1 MEWGVLSQQTES
13 WDANPAPLSTAKQ
26 FPASHSCEDQL
37 RVEPVMPT
45 APPLPSNSPH
55 PGVAWRSGLD
65 QKAQSGALKPGFE
78 PNSGISQSG
87 PIQYLNRPK
96 PLATR
101 ALHHRNPKPKTM
113 GVTYYGY
120 RYYDPKTGK
129 WPSRDPIEEMGG
141 KNLYGFVRNDGVNG
155 IDLYGFAGV
164 KDCNKDTVGK
174 WRGSAEITKF
184 SASDWDLLTDLSDLK
199 DKPVRGFWDR
209 LPKGKV
215 RWMNLEFSVDGTLEV
230 KLECQKCYCNS
241 SEEGGATYLW
251 ANPTGSSASV
261 SMSVDDLKL
270 SVPIETSPATI
281 LKILD
286 LANKM
291 DQIDKITNM
300 AEMLDFEEIVKGL
313 KLADDAVS
321 EMCRRHYDW

>member
-1 MEWGVLSQQTES
+1 MIHLS
-13 WDANPAPLSTAKQ
+13 
-26 FPASHSCEDQL
+26 
-37 RVEPVMPT
+37 
-45 APPLPSNSPH
+45 PSGDRRTRGCPKNRRSR
-55 PGVAWRSGLD
+55 PGVAD
-65 QKAQSGALKPGFE
+65 
-78 PNSGISQSG
+78 
-87 PIQYLNRPK
+87 YL
-96 PLATR
+96 
-101 ALHHRNPKPKTM
+101 
-113 GVTYYGY
+113 Y
-120 RYYDPKTGK
+120 RYYDPLTGR
-129 WPSRDPIEEMGG
+129 WPSRDPIEEEGG
-141 KNLYGFVRNDGVNG
+141 VNLYGFVGNDGVNG
-155 IDLYGFAGV
+155 IDLYGFAGI

-230 KLECQKCYCNS
+230 KLECQKCYCDS
-241 SEEGGATYLW
+241 SEGSGATYLW
-251 ANPTGSSASV
+251 ANPSGSSASV

-281 LKILD
+281 LKMLD

-291 DQIDKITNM
+291 DQIDKI